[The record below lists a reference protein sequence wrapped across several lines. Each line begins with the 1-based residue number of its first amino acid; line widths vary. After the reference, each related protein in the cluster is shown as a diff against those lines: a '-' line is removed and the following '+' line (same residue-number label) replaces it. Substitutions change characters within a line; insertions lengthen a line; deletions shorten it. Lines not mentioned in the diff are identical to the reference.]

1 MMLDFA
7 IISYEAARHNNKRTM
22 KEKKIK
28 IDGKDVSMIYCAAT
42 ENGFESLSGKSINV
56 FVPEFG
62 KDENGKT
69 VVVAPAKAILGDFV
83 TLAIAGII
91 AAYTWKGEE
100 MPLTAEYILYSA
112 TPFERNDLITSIV
125 ELRQEWYAIP
135 EVVEETIKKESES
148 SEEVKNA

>member
-22 KEKKIK
+22 IEKKIK

-42 ENGFESLSGKSINV
+42 ENGFESMSGKSINV

-100 MPLTAEYILYSA
+100 TPLTAEYILYSA

-148 SEEVKNA
+148 AEEVKNA

>member
-42 ENGFESLSGKSINV
+42 ENGFESMSGKSINV

-148 SEEVKNA
+148 AEEVKNA

>member
-7 IISYEAARHNNKRTM
+7 IISYEAARHNSKRTM

-42 ENGFESLSGKSINV
+42 ENGFESMSGKSINV

-148 SEEVKNA
+148 AEEVKNA

>member
-1 MMLDFA
+1 
-7 IISYEAARHNNKRTM
+7 M

-42 ENGFESLSGKSINV
+42 ENGFESMSGKSINV

>member
-1 MMLDFA
+1 MMLGFA

-42 ENGFESLSGKSINV
+42 ENGFESMSGKSINV

-135 EVVEETIKKESES
+135 EVVEDTIKKESES
-148 SEEVKNA
+148 AEEVKNA